1 MTKSAAKEI
10 ESLRREIREH
20 DRRYY
25 VEATPAISDLEYDRL
40 MQRLKELEKQ
50 HPDLITPDSPTQR
63 IGDKLLGDFETVS
76 HRVPMLSI
84 ENTYSIG
91 ELRDFAARI
100 KKNLPDEN
108 IEWVVEPKVDG
119 VAASLIYRNGMFE
132 QALTRGNGEQGDDI
146 THNVRT
152 IRDVPLRLA
161 NDAFPETL
169 EVRGEVYMTNSDF
182 AKLNEK
188 QAANKQQTYANTR
201 NLVAGSIKQLDP
213 KICAKRPLRF
223 FAHSVGM
230 VEGLH
235 ADNEM
240 AFLAELQEAGIPIV
254 PNVQK
259 FDSFDAAVAFCEQFV
274 ENLYEFDFEIDGL
287 VLKINRFS
295 QRQQLGSTSKSP
307 RWVVAYKFEKY
318 EAVTILKDIRVQV
331 GKTGTITPVAEL
343 EPVNIAGTVVSR
355 ASLHNAEEI
364 ERKDIRIGD
373 HVVVEK
379 AGKIIPHVVRV
390 ELHLRKKTLP
400 AFDFPTH
407 CPECNEPVSKDEGGV
422 YIRCTNIECPAQIR
436 ERIRFFASRGAMN
449 IDGLGE
455 KIVDQLVDKKLV
467 QTFGDLYRLT
477 VDQLESLERM
487 GKKSAEKLIA
497 AIAESKN
504 RGLSRLLNAL
514 SIRHVGAETA
524 DILAKHFQNVDAIM
538 QADVAEVEQIDM
550 IGPIMAESICEF
562 FSSEHGKKIIA
573 DLQSVGVSM
582 VVTGR
587 GVRQSQ
593 ATNRNEND
601 DATADA
607 ETFEPVFAGKTL
619 VVTGKLVRFKR
630 DEIEQMIKDCGGRAA
645 SSVSKKTDFLVAGDD
660 AGSKLAK
667 ANELGVQVLSEE
679 EFLDMLPD
687 VARKEVPEAH
697 DDDANGDNNEQP
709 LRGRLF

>member
-1 MTKSAAKEI
+1 MTKTTKEI
-10 ESLRREIREH
+10 ETLRREIREH

-25 VEATPAISDLEYDRL
+25 VEATPTISDLEYDKL

-50 HPDLITPDSPTQR
+50 HPELISPDSPTQR
-63 IGDKLLGDFETVS
+63 IGDKLLGDFETVA
-76 HRVPMLSI
+76 HRIPMLSI

-91 ELRDFAARI
+91 ELREFANRI

-108 IEWVVEPKVDG
+108 VEWVVEPKVDG
-119 VAASLIYRNGMFE
+119 VAASLIYQNGVFV

-146 THNVRT
+146 TNNVRT
-152 IRDVPLRLA
+152 IRDVPLRLT

-169 EVRGEVYMTNSDF
+169 EVRGEVYMANTDF

-188 QAANKQQTYANTR
+188 QAAAGLQTYANTR

-213 KICAKRPLRF
+213 KICAERPLRF

-240 AFLAELQEAGIPIV
+240 AFLTELQQTGIPVV

-259 FDSFDAAVAFCEQFV
+259 FDSFDATLAFCEQFV

-295 QRQQLGSTSKSP
+295 QRRQLGSTSKSP

-318 EAVTILKDIRVQV
+318 EAVTLLKEIRVQV

-364 ERKDIRIGD
+364 ERKDIRVGD
-373 HVVVEK
+373 QVVVEK

-390 ELHLRKKTLP
+390 ERHLRETELP
-400 AFDFPTH
+400 VFQFSTH
-407 CPECNEPVSKDEGGV
+407 CPECDEPVSKDEGGV
-422 YIRCTNIECPAQIR
+422 YIRCTNVECPAQIR

-455 KIVDQLVDKKLV
+455 KIVEQLVAAKLV
-467 QTFGDLYRLT
+467 RTFGDLYRLT
-477 VDQLESLERM
+477 VEQLESLERM
-487 GKKSAEKLIA
+487 GKKSAEKLVA
-497 AIAESKN
+497 AIEESKN
-504 RGLSRLLNAL
+504 RGPSRLLNAL
-514 SIRHVGAETA
+514 SVRHVGAETA
-524 DILAKHFQNVDAIM
+524 DILAKHFQNIDALT
-538 QADVAEVEQIDM
+538 QAEVAEISQINM
-550 IGPIMAESICEF
+550 IGPIMAESIGEF
-562 FSSEHGKKIIA
+562 FTSQHGKAVID
-573 DLQSVGVSM
+573 DLKSVGVSM
-582 VVTGR
+582 VATGHATQQTNGG
-587 GVRQSQ
+587 GV
-593 ATNRNEND
+593 
-601 DATADA
+601 
-607 ETFEPVFAGKTL
+607 FEGKTL
-619 VVTGKLVRFKR
+619 VVTGKLLRFKR
-630 DEIEQMIKDCGGRAA
+630 DEIERMIKDCGGHAA
-645 SSVSKKTDFLVAGDD
+645 SSVSKKTAFVVAGED

-667 ANELGVQVLSEE
+667 ANELGVPVLTED
-679 EFLDMLPD
+679 EFLALLPNA
-687 VARKEVPEAH
+687 VRKEIPEI
-697 DDDANGDNNEQP
+697 NGDNANPSPGQ
-709 LRGRLF
+709 LF